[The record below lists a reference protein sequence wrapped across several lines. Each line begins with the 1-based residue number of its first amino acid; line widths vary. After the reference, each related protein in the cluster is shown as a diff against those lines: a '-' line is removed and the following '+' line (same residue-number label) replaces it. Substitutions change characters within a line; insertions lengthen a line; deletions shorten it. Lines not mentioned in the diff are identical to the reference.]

1 MQRKKHSPDFKAKV
15 ALEALKGLK
24 TVNQI
29 ASETEVHPTQVTL
42 WKKQLS
48 EAIPTIFATEQGS
61 KQKKQED
68 ITGLLYQQIGQ
79 LKVELDWVK
88 KKLELPTSAKKKLIE
103 AEHREISIS
112 RQCELLGLARSSFYY
127 EPRPETAENLRLMR
141 MLDLQY
147 TATPFYGVRRMTAY
161 LNSQG
166 EEVNHKRVRRLMR
179 EMGLEAIYPKPKLS
193 VAGDNIRRYPYL
205 LRERQIT
212 APNQVWSTDITYC
225 SFHKKGDEI

>member
-42 WKKQLS
+42 WKKQIS

-88 KKLELPTSAKKKLIE
+88 KK
-103 AEHREISIS
+103 
-112 RQCELLGLARSSFYY
+112 
-127 EPRPETAENLRLMR
+127 
-141 MLDLQY
+141 
-147 TATPFYGVRRMTAY
+147 
-161 LNSQG
+161 
-166 EEVNHKRVRRLMR
+166 
-179 EMGLEAIYPKPKLS
+179 
-193 VAGDNIRRYPYL
+193 AG
-205 LRERQIT
+205 IT
-212 APNQVWSTDITYC
+212 N
-225 SFHKKGDEI
+225 

>member
-48 EAIPTIFATEQGS
+48 EAIPSIFASDQGQ
-61 KQKKQED
+61 KQKSQED
-68 ITGLLYQQIGQ
+68 ITALLYQQIGQ
-79 LKVELDWVK
+79 LKVELDRVK
-88 KKLELPTSAKKKLIE
+88 KKLELPINAKRKLIE
-103 AEHREISIS
+103 PEHGEITIG
-112 RQCELLGLARSSFYY
+112 RQCELLGLARSSFYD
-127 EPRPETAENLRLMR
+127 EPRPENAENLRLMQ
-141 MLDLQY
+141 MLDKQY
-147 TATPFYGVRRMTAY
+147 TETPFYGVRRMTAY

-179 EMGLEAIYPKPKLS
+179 GW
-193 VAGDNIRRYPYL
+193 D
-205 LRERQIT
+205 
-212 APNQVWSTDITYC
+212 
-225 SFHKKGDEI
+225 

>member
-103 AEHREISIS
+103 AEHGEISIN

-166 EEVNHKRVRRLMR
+166 EEVNHKRVRRMMR